1 MNTKSIIVVAVLAA
15 GFAIGATIVG
25 SRSTV
30 KSEVAV
36 PSEKFLPELQKRSA
50 DLARVHIEDGSSSVT
65 LQLTNS
71 VWTIVNNDGYPA
83 NVETLQ
89 KLVRDLADA
98 KIIEAK
104 TSNPDLYGRLDVE
117 DVTAGAKGT
126 KIEFFDASE
135 KSIAG
140 LILGKN
146 FYPQGGTQSSQRFVR
161 RTGEKQAWLV
171 ELNTWVQTN
180 ARSWMDTNLA
190 SVQGN
195 RVQSVEIK
203 HPDGEAVRIAKGS
216 EGDANYLLDTL
227 PMNRELSS
235 EGRPNEIQNLFS
247 SLRFDDVVAASR
259 VPADAELVSTVTLS
273 TFDGVVIDST
283 VVRLA
288 DGRNVLRFNAR
299 LDEET
304 ITKVNE
310 ARKKEAEEATAAMKD
325 MPEAKAIEP
334 NLLDSEAL
342 KKEVA
347 TLNEKGANW
356 AYVLPSFAEERFL
369 RRNEYYLKPL
379 TEEEKTEGPPVSA
392 APTSDGDTSPPINIE
407 VEPQQQELQLTPQ

>member
-1 MNTKSIIVVAVLAA
+1 
-15 GFAIGATIVG
+15 
-25 SRSTV
+25 
-30 KSEVAV
+30 
-36 PSEKFLPELQKRSA
+36 
-50 DLARVHIEDGSSSVT
+50 
-65 LQLTNS
+65 
-71 VWTIVNNDGYPA
+71 
-83 NVETLQ
+83 
-89 KLVRDLADA
+89 
-98 KIIEAK
+98 
-104 TSNPDLYGRLDVE
+104 
-117 DVTAGAKGT
+117 
-126 KIEFFDASE
+126 
-135 KSIAG
+135 
-140 LILGKN
+140 
-146 FYPQGGTQSSQRFVR
+146 
-161 RTGEKQAWLV
+161 
-171 ELNTWVQTN
+171 
-180 ARSWMDTNLA
+180 
-190 SVQGN
+190 VQGN
-195 RVQSVEIK
+195 RVQSVEIT
-203 HPDGEAVRIAKGS
+203 HPDGESVRIAKGS

-227 PMNRELSS
+227 PANRELSS

-247 SLRFDDVVAASR
+247 SLRFDDVIAASR
-259 VPADAELVSTVTLS
+259 VPADSELVSTVTLS

-325 MPEAKAIEP
+325 MPEAKAIQP

-392 APTSDGDTSPPINIE
+392 ALTSDGDTSPPITIE